1 MPNDFG
7 FLTKVWSVCL
17 LSVSVFTNPALLCFF
32 TNLLMSFLLNFLRT
46 CVGTHCR
53 VLARVKGIVGEGE
66 LALSAAGLLTTT
78 LGSATQSLPH
88 RETANTKIQKIQKYT
103 M

>member
-1 MPNDFG
+1 M
-7 FLTKVWSVCL
+7 
-17 LSVSVFTNPALLCFF
+17 LSVSVFTKPALLCFF
-32 TNLLMSFLLNFLRT
+32 TNSLMSFLLNFLRT

-66 LALSAAGLLTTT
+66 LAPSAAGLLTTT

-88 RETANTKIQKIQKYT
+88 TETANTKIQKYKNT
-103 M
+103 KVHNVNLHRVLWAF